1 MLSKKKFVFEKG
13 CDPKNPLLAEYGD
26 GWGLFKILCLLSS
39 ISKIFSCAFLPHKI
53 NTKFSFR
60 ELSEWSILSVNISQP
75 LLECEEGL
83 EDSTVKIVLSN
94 KTPCFAQFERS
105 PCWDG
110 EIFRSELSSLNIFCK
125 EGGILFPIST
135 EKLSPLAWFW
145 PWYGSWPIIT
155 TFKSDKLVNL
165 KALKTLHW
173 SGYIVLPLDLSCST
187 KDNISTK

>member
-39 ISKIFSCAFLPHKI
+39 INKIFSCAFLPHKI
-53 NTKFSFR
+53 NTKFSFK
-60 ELSEWSILSVNISQP
+60 ELSDWSILSVNISQP

-110 EIFRSELSSLNIFCK
+110 DKSYSNI
-125 EGGILFPIST
+125 EN
-135 EKLSPLAWFW
+135 KLSLTPKIKV
-145 PWYGSWPIIT
+145 PTIT
-155 TFKSDKLVNL
+155 IDGLINGVREPKREKNL
-165 KALKTLHW
+165 KKFTNLIKH
-173 SGYIVLPLDLSCST
+173 
-187 KDNISTK
+187 K